1 MSGKKNTVRKLS
13 SPRLKD
19 DYEKD
24 IDTEKLLATVDK
36 ALEAGSDFLG
46 EYEEMGDCFYSTF
59 NRMRESLQDVQHCKR
74 VRGMAKVGRV
84 WDFDKEVTGEHYY
97 NV

>member
-1 MSGKKNTVRKLS
+1 MSGKKNTVRQLS
-13 SPRLKD
+13 SSRLKD

-24 IDTEKLLATVDK
+24 IDTEKLLTTVDK
-36 ALEAGSDFLG
+36 ALEAASAFIG

-59 NRMRESLQDVQHCKR
+59 HKMRESMQDVHHCKR
-74 VRGMAKVGRV
+74 VRAMPKVGAM
-84 WDFDKEVTGEHYY
+84 WDFDKEITSEHYY

>member
-1 MSGKKNTVRKLS
+1 MSGKKNTVRQLS
-13 SPRLKD
+13 SSRLKD

-36 ALEAGSDFLG
+36 ALEAASDFLG

-59 NRMRESLQDVQHCKR
+59 NRMRESLQDVHHCKR
-74 VRGMAKVGRV
+74 VRGMTKVGRV

>member
-1 MSGKKNTVRKLS
+1 MSGKKNTVRQLS
-13 SPRLKD
+13 PSRLKD

-24 IDTEKLLATVDK
+24 IDTEKLLATVDN
-36 ALEAGSDFLG
+36 ALEAASEFIGQ
-46 EYEEMGDCFYSTF
+46 YEEMGDCFYSAF
-59 NRMRESLQDVQHCKR
+59 HKMRESLQEVHHCKR
-74 VRGMAKVGRV
+74 VRAMTKVGRV